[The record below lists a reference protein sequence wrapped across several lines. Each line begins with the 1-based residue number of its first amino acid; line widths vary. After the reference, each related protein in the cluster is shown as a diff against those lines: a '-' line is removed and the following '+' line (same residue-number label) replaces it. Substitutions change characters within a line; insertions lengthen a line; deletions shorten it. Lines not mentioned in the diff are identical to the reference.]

1 MPLSVTWMIF
11 SQARYI
17 QNVRE
22 KNGPD
27 TDWLTGEFDT
37 EVAYKAGGGVPHG
50 RYMRLS
56 CCYCLVTSCHLLHIY
71 DTLTGQQST
80 TVLSPVGVTLDGPIS
95 QLGRIDPDDHLHVK
109 ESCLRR

>member
-27 TDWLTGEFDT
+27 ADWLTGEFDT
-37 EVAYKAGGGVPHG
+37 EAAYKAGGGVPHG

-56 CCYCLVTSCHLLHIY
+56 HCYCLVMSCHLLHIY
-71 DTLTGQQST
+71 IYMILLQVSNW
-80 TVLSPVGVTLDGPIS
+80 
-95 QLGRIDPDDHLHVK
+95 
-109 ESCLRR
+109 

>member
-11 SQARYI
+11 LQARYI

-22 KNGPD
+22 KNGTD
-27 TDWLTGEFDT
+27 VDWLTGEFDT

-50 RYMRLS
+50 RYMCLS
-56 CCYCLVTSCHLLHIY
+56 RCYCLVTSCH
-71 DTLTGQQST
+71 QSA
-80 TVLSPVGVTLDGPIS
+80 TVLSPVGITLDGPIS